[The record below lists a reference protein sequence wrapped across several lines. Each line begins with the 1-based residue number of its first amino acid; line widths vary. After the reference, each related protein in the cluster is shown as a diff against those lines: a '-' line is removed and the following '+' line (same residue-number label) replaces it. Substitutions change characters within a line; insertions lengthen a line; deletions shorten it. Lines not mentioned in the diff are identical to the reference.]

1 MWHQRQEGIF
11 CIFVIFAIAVLVH
24 SDDEIVAEE
33 KDSQRLGKGMYLTY
47 FFRWF
52 LISFLLQCC
61 QFSKWSDFQMMFV
74 LVDQEME
81 LALQR
86 K

>member
-33 KDSQRLGKGMYLTY
+33 KDSQRLGKGII
-47 FFRWF
+47 RNG
-52 LISFLLQCC
+52 
-61 QFSKWSDFQMMFV
+61 
-74 LVDQEME
+74 
-81 LALQR
+81 
-86 K
+86 

>member
-61 QFSKWSDFQMMFV
+61 QFSKWSDFQMMSV